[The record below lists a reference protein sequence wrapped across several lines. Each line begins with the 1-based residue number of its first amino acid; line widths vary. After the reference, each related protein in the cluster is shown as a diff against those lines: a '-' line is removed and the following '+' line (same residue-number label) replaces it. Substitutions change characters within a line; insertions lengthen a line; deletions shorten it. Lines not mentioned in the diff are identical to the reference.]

1 MSAVPGRWLVVSVAV
16 PPDDDGLVTE
26 GLLLLG
32 GRAVEEREG
41 RAVTHLPEPP
51 AGQVSV
57 EALEARLRA
66 LTGLAGL
73 DVRLTWQEQEDWAET
88 WKRGLAP
95 RRITDRLVVTPS
107 WCEPERRDGDLV
119 VTVDPG
125 MAFGTAEHGTTRG
138 CLRLMDG
145 TVASGER
152 LLDVGA
158 GSAILAVAAAL
169 LGASEVTAMEGDALA
184 VPAALENVERNGV
197 ADRVS
202 VEETWATA
210 EDLPLRGPVDGLM
223 ANIESGV
230 LRPLLGAFADTV
242 RPGGWLVLGGILA
255 GEWEGFAA
263 EAAAAGWTQEAV
275 DADGEW
281 RSGRFRRAG

>member
-1 MSAVPGRWLVVSVAV
+1 MTTAPGRWLVVSVAV

-32 GRAVEEREG
+32 GRAVEERDG
-41 RAVTHLPEPP
+41 RAITHLPEPP
-51 AGQVSV
+51 AAQVSV

-73 DVRLTWQEQEDWAET
+73 DVRLSWQEQEEWAET

-95 RRITDRLVVTPS
+95 RRVTPRVVVTPS
-107 WCEPERRDGDLV
+107 WCEPERRPGDLV

-138 CLRLMDG
+138 CLRLLDG
-145 TVASGER
+145 TVAPGER
-152 LLDVGA
+152 VVDVGA

-169 LGASEVTAMEGDALA
+169 MGAGEVTALEGDPLA
-184 VPAALENVERNGV
+184 IPAARENVERNGV
-197 ADRVS
+197 ADRVR
-202 VEETWATA
+202 VEEAWATA
-210 EDLPLRGPVDGLM
+210 ADLPRRGPVDGLV

-230 LRPLLGAFADTV
+230 LRPLLGAFAATV
-242 RPGGWLVLGGILA
+242 RPGGWLVLSGILA
-255 GEWEGFAA
+255 EEWDGFTADVAA
-263 EAAAAGWTQEAV
+263 SGWVEAAV

-281 RSGRFRRAG
+281 RSGLFRRPG